1 MIGINV
7 QVGKQQRSFAGWFVA
22 SAVWLDSDEY
32 DVNLCERF
40 GVIEPQHPVF
50 LGSVVDIEDVE
61 IQCLLPVR
69 SAPTQA
75 WKVLAFLTPGCW
87 SRS

>member
-32 DVNLCERF
+32 GVKLCERF
-40 GVIEPQHPVF
+40 GVVEPQHPVF

-61 IQCLLPVR
+61 IQCLCQSGPRLP
-69 SAPTQA
+69 QA
-75 WKVLAFLTPGCW
+75 WKVLAFLTPGSW

>member
-32 DVNLCERF
+32 GVNLCERF
-40 GVIEPQHPVF
+40 GVVEPQHPGF

-69 SAPTQA
+69 SAPPPSLESA
-75 WKVLAFLTPGCW
+75 GI
-87 SRS
+87 S